1 MADVDDL
8 DTLSAKELHDRA
20 IKLAVHRGDVKFLW
34 RLMSEIPAAQAATGD
49 LERSNSDLL
58 HISALLSDFALA
70 GDGKVAEA
78 LRPIYT
84 GYLTEHSRNPTP

>member
-1 MADVDDL
+1 MADVEDL

-34 RLMSEIPAAQAATGD
+34 KLLSEIPAAQAATGD

-58 HISALLSDFALA
+58 HISSLLSDFALA

-78 LRPIYT
+78 LRPF
-84 GYLTEHSRNPTP
+84 YLDYLS